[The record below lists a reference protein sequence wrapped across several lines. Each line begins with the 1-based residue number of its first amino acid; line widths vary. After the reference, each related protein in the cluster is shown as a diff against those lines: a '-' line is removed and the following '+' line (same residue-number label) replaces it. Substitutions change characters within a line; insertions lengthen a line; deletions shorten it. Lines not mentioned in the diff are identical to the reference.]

1 MDKDLTHTNIDIKA
15 RFGLGQ
21 AFLLRGVV
29 EQDLGLVIS
38 ASNDYTDAEEQFRF
52 IIVKYESL
60 KIGSRSQ
67 IAELS
72 SLAYADM
79 GLIAF
84 QRAEFETAANYYV
97 SALSVL
103 HESKWNCTPPITEL
117 RQKFDERLL
126 FLYVTKLNDPYS
138 ARIWLREAL
147 GDRTIHCEDTTL
159 QNWYQ
164 NQLDSLEQNEQTGGI
179 GDSKK
184 PSYYAHLFYHPTVHN
199 WL

>member
-1 MDKDLTHTNIDIKA
+1 MNQSGIA
-15 RFGLGQ
+15 
-21 AFLLRGVV
+21 LLP
-29 EQDLGLVIS
+29 
-38 ASNDYTDAEEQFRF
+38 
-52 IIVKYESL
+52 
-60 KIGSRSQ
+60 SQ
-67 IAELS
+67 
-72 SLAYADM
+72 
-79 GLIAF
+79 
-84 QRAEFETAANYYV
+84 
-97 SALSVL
+97 
-103 HESKWNCTPPITEL
+103 NC
-117 RQKFDERLL
+117 QKFDERLL